1 MRKNFGVKTWLYPM
15 PVFIVAAYDE
25 NGLPN
30 AMNAAWGGV
39 YTDNMVGICLAEE
52 HKTTKNILATRAFT
66 VSMGTADRVAE
77 CDYVGIVSG
86 NKEPDK
92 FAHAGFHAVK
102 SAFVNAPVIE
112 ELPMTLECELVSY
125 DPETCFMTGR
135 IVNISVDEAVL
146 GGDGKVDVTKLKPIT
161 YNPMPNSL
169 TSSCVRFV
177 GMNPARCSTLE
188 ASLIIISDSKLKDYE
203 RTGKN

>member
-25 NGLPN
+25 NGQPN

-39 YTDNMVGICLAEE
+39 YTDDMIGICLSEE
-52 HKTTKNILATRAFT
+52 HKTTQNILASRAFT
-66 VSMGTADRVAE
+66 VSMATADKVAE

-92 FAHAGFHAVK
+92 FAKAGFTAEK
-102 SAFVNAPVIE
+102 SEFVNAPIIA

-125 DPETCFMTGR
+125 DEETCHMVGR
-135 IVNISVDEAVL
+135 IVNVSADERIL
-146 GGDGKVDVTKLKPIT
+146 SPDGKIDITLLRPIIYDT
-161 YNPMPNSL
+161 IN
-169 TSSCVRFV
+169 
-177 GMNPARCSTLE
+177 
-188 ASLIIISDSKLKDYE
+188 KDYLSIGPKV
-203 RTGKN
+203 GKAFSDGKDVK